1 MLKSNNNNWQ
11 LFILLLY
18 TKFYHRFYIS
28 SIINAEWAC
37 SGNNDIVRR
46 CWLLANSPSRIEK
59 CTAVAVEFS
68 TRFPFIFSLLRS
80 FVFCVRHINISYR
93 DVIENEQEQ
102 ESKRERVIACISV
115 YIFAPLCAMCVF
127 DVKVACILSSRSC
140 LPILLYTLLLYISI
154 SYAYNI

>member
-80 FVFCVRHINISYR
+80 FVFSVRHINISFR

-102 ESKRERVIACISV
+102 ESKRERESSHVFRCISLRLCV
-115 YIFAPLCAMCVF
+115 RCACSMLKSHVFWALVHVCLYFHIHYYYIYQYHML
-127 DVKVACILSSRSC
+127 I
-140 LPILLYTLLLYISI
+140 I
-154 SYAYNI
+154 